1 MKSSLRVLM
10 TDDIQKVKVAVKL
23 GNNEWRSLF
32 MLQRRNFQSLIF
44 FINNLHEGYMMLN
57 AQSETHKHL
66 T

>member
-10 TDDIQKVKVAVKL
+10 THDIQKVKVAVKL

-32 MLQRRNFQSLIF
+32 MLQIHKFQSLIF

-57 AQSETHKHL
+57 
-66 T
+66 